1 MSNSSFVY
9 SGIIKNK
16 MVMSGK
22 KKFKSGKLNA
32 VTEGILIDALKLWQ
46 QEFIG
51 EIRKMEADGK
61 RVMFHPNW
69 TAVMLREFGVEF
81 GVEELTNTEPI
92 EK

>member
-1 MSNSSFVY
+1 MA
-9 SGIIKNK
+9 
-16 MVMSGK
+16 K

>member
-1 MSNSSFVY
+1 
-9 SGIIKNK
+9 

-61 RVMFHPNW
+61 RIMFHPNW

>member
-1 MSNSSFVY
+1 
-9 SGIIKNK
+9 
-16 MVMSGK
+16 MSGK

-61 RVMFHPNW
+61 RIMFHPNW
-69 TAVMLREFGVEF
+69 TAVMLREFGLEF
-81 GVEELTNTEPI
+81 GVDELAKYEPI

>member
-1 MSNSSFVY
+1 
-9 SGIIKNK
+9 

-81 GVEELTNTEPI
+81 GVDELAKYEPI

>member
-1 MSNSSFVY
+1 
-9 SGIIKNK
+9 

-69 TAVMLREFGVEF
+69 TAVMLYEFGLEFGVD
-81 GVEELTNTEPI
+81 ELAKYEPI

>member
-1 MSNSSFVY
+1 
-9 SGIIKNK
+9 
-16 MVMSGK
+16 MSGK

>member
-1 MSNSSFVY
+1 
-9 SGIIKNK
+9 

-69 TAVMLREFGVEF
+69 TAVMLYEFGVEF
-81 GVEELTNTEPI
+81 GVDELAKYEPI

>member
-1 MSNSSFVY
+1 
-9 SGIIKNK
+9 

-32 VTEGILIDALKLWQ
+32 VTESILVDALKLWQ

>member
-1 MSNSSFVY
+1 
-9 SGIIKNK
+9 

-22 KKFKSGKLNA
+22 KKYRSGKLNP
-32 VTEGILIDALKLWQ
+32 VTEQILVEALKLWQ
-46 QEFIG
+46 NEFVA

>member
-1 MSNSSFVY
+1 MA
-9 SGIIKNK
+9 
-16 MVMSGK
+16 K

-51 EIRKMEADGK
+51 EIRKMESDGK

>member
-1 MSNSSFVY
+1 
-9 SGIIKNK
+9 

-32 VTEGILIDALKLWQ
+32 VTESILIDALKLWQ
-46 QEFIG
+46 KEFIG

-61 RVMFHPNW
+61 RIMFHPNW
-69 TAVMLREFGVEF
+69 TAVMLYEFGLEFGVD
-81 GVEELTNTEPI
+81 ELSKYEPI

>member
-1 MSNSSFVY
+1 
-9 SGIIKNK
+9 
-16 MVMSGK
+16 MSGK

-69 TAVMLREFGVEF
+69 TAVMLYEFGLEFGVD
-81 GVEELTNTEPI
+81 ELAKYEPI

>member
-1 MSNSSFVY
+1 
-9 SGIIKNK
+9 

>member
-1 MSNSSFVY
+1 
-9 SGIIKNK
+9 

-61 RVMFHPNW
+61 RIMFHPNW
-69 TAVMLREFGVEF
+69 TAVMLYEFGLEFGVD
-81 GVEELTNTEPI
+81 ELAKYEPI